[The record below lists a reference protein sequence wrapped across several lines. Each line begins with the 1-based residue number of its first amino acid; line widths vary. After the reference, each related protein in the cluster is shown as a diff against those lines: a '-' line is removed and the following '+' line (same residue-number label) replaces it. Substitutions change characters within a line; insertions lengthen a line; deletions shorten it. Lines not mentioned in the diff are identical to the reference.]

1 MPPLGCPA
9 GGMHIASARNYDF
22 TSFGGPWFDSRH
34 QTCTCAILNRACF
47 LARFL
52 QGRNRVVAV
61 QNQVPGTFPS
71 TVSNMLGAARL
82 QPGCCQAA
90 ARLSS
95 VRPNRRCP
103 ASQAAR
109 PPVHPRRQT
118 VTCTAEHL
126 QAAVESA
133 CQCPTAA
140 PAAAAPPAWW
150 VEWFTLSPRELLLVF
165 VCLFIWGRLDARKK
179 KIREEYEEMLKEM
192 HRMRYPWYVVARV
205 EAMTPQQFNAAAK
218 AAGSRNALLIR
229 WLEQGPQV
237 GCCCCS
243 CCCRRSCCAQCP

>member
-1 MPPLGCPA
+1 MPVTRGVQPA
-9 GGMHIASARNYDF
+9 
-22 TSFGGPWFDSRH
+22 
-34 QTCTCAILNRACF
+34 TCSGSNR
-47 LARFL
+47 
-52 QGRNRVVAV
+52 
-61 QNQVPGTFPS
+61 PI
-71 TVSNMLGAARL
+71 RL
-82 QPGCCQAA
+82 
-90 ARLSS
+90 
-95 VRPNRRCP
+95 CP

-109 PPVHPRRQT
+109 PPVHPRLQP
-118 VTCTAEHL
+118 VTCAAEHL
-126 QAAVESA
+126 QAAVENA

-140 PAAAAPPAWW
+140 AAAATAAPAWW